1 VKADPDHAPGLDLHL
16 LRVVDVEV
24 PDLEPAFVH
33 GAIDDWTHFRQPPA
47 ADGRFPHPGQALM
60 QAGPGNKPR
69 IKDGRK
75 VSEQPRFFVRHRTD
89 IVFDHR
95 PLQGGSTSIADR

>member
-1 VKADPDHAPGLDLHL
+1 
-16 LRVVDVEV
+16 
-24 PDLEPAFVH
+24 
-33 GAIDDWTHFRQPPA
+33 
-47 ADGRFPHPGQALM
+47 M
-60 QAGPGNKPR
+60 QAGLGNKPR

-95 PLQGGSTSIADR
+95 PLQGGGTSIADR